1 MRKINKTLQENKDIV
16 VPEYIQ
22 QIKLKKIFLK
32 MMSCYE
38 VMLSN
43 NIKLFKSLENSEN
56 FLRGTTRKIIS
67 QVEGLLNFLEPL
79 MKLAY
84 HY

>member
-1 MRKINKTLQENKDIV
+1 
-16 VPEYIQ
+16 
-22 QIKLKKIFLK
+22 